1 MGMAESLYI
10 RSLKPTDL
18 TEMYIAFL
26 DAFSDYAIPF
36 RLTKEQFV
44 RKFVEKLKINFA
56 LSAGAF
62 AYDDTLA
69 GFIFTTVNYYE
80 GKLTAYN
87 GGTGVRPAYRGY
99 KATAKMYDFLVPM
112 FRERKIRQCV
122 LEVLTNNRRAIRS
135 YGAIG
140 FQKTKYYSCFKLE
153 NKDFKV
159 QPPAIPLEIFSV
171 KFPNWDVYEVFAE
184 QNPSFLDS
192 SLMIN
197 DNLANETIIEA
208 HYEGRCIGYAIY
220 QPAFGRISQI
230 GVAPE
235 MRGKG
240 VGANIVQY
248 IFATCQQKSLTV
260 INVEKSAATTQNFF
274 LNLGFLNQIDQY
286 EMILSL
292 E

>member
-1 MGMAESLYI
+1 MAKSLYI
-10 RSLKPTDL
+10 RSLKPVDL

-44 RKFVEKLKINFA
+44 RKFVEKLRINFT

-69 GFIFTTVNYYE
+69 GFIFTTINYYDN
-80 GKLTAYN
+80 KLTAYN
-87 GGTGVRPAYRGY
+87 GGTGVRPAYRGH
-99 KATAKMYDFLVPM
+99 KATAQMYDFLIPM
-112 FRERKIRQCV
+112 FKERKIKQCV
-122 LEVLTNNRRAIRS
+122 LEVLTHNKRAINS
-135 YGAIG
+135 YSAIG
-140 FQKTKYYSCFKLE
+140 FQKTKYYRCFKLE
-153 NKDFKV
+153 NKHFKV
-159 QPPAIPLEIFSV
+159 RPPVIPLEIFSV
-171 KFPNWDVYEVFAE
+171 KLPNWDVYESFAE
-184 QNPSFLDS
+184 QKPSFLDS

-208 HYEGRCIGYAIY
+208 HHNGRCIGYAIY
-220 QPAFGRISQI
+220 QPAFGRISQV
-230 GVAPE
+230 GVSPE

-240 VGANIVQY
+240 VGANIIQY
-248 IFATCQQKSLTV
+248 IFATCQQKHLTV
-260 INVEKSAATTQNFF
+260 INVEKNASVTQDFF

-286 EMILSL
+286 EMILPL